1 MGDLSRLCRISKEH
15 TLQDDLSQREAC
27 DLKTEKVL
35 ANSGILKPKIEDYT
49 QETREQ
55 YFKDL
60 NEYESKKGFYYVEMI
75 NKREKSGKL

>member
-1 MGDLSRLCRISKEH
+1 MGDLSKLCRISKEH
-15 TLQDDLSQREAC
+15 TLQDDMKQREAC

-49 QETREQ
+49 QENKEQ

-60 NEYESKKGFYYVEMI
+60 REYEDKKGFYYVEMI
-75 NKREKSGKL
+75 NGREKSGEL